1 MFKYIFGDVKHK
13 RALISFLNAALKIP
27 KEELE
32 GLEILNPELPK
43 DYKEDKK
50 GILDV
55 RVKTKDRKE
64 IDIEVQILQSKFMP
78 ERTLFYWGKMYTQQI
93 ESGQDYTK
101 LKKCITINIV
111 DFDVTPLK
119 KLNSTF
125 HIFED
130 ETKYKLTDVL
140 EIHFLELKKL
150 YDNEIPKDENDPLVM
165 WMEFIDGKREVIDM
179 ISRKN
184 EDINYAYDLLK
195 VISKDKEARMAYE
208 AKMAALRDEKTRLVE
223 AKEEGRMEGI
233 EIGMQKGTINVAKN
247 LISLGADIS
256 MIIKATGL
264 TEDEINKIKL
274 EMNNQVH

>member
-1 MFKYIFGDVKHK
+1 
-13 RALISFLNAALKIP
+13 
-27 KEELE
+27 
-32 GLEILNPELPK
+32 
-43 DYKEDKK
+43 
-50 GILDV
+50 
-55 RVKTKDRKE
+55 
-64 IDIEVQILQSKFMP
+64 
-78 ERTLFYWGKMYTQQI
+78 
-93 ESGQDYTK
+93 
-101 LKKCITINIV
+101 
-111 DFDVTPLK
+111 
-119 KLNSTF
+119 
-125 HIFED
+125 
-130 ETKYKLTDVL
+130 L

-223 AKEEGRMEGI
+223 AKEEGRMEGRNEGI
-233 EIGMQKGTINVAKN
+233 EIGMKKEKINVAKN
-247 LISLGADIS
+247 LISLGADMS

-264 TEDEINKIKL
+264 TEDEVNKIKL